1 MEGEEEKGLDQELP
15 AGGQRRGD
23 LAGYR
28 GGTAGVANRKERR
41 RNVLE
46 REREEHG
53 RRRRLGEKERVGS
66 GPRE

>member
-28 GGTAGVANRKERR
+28 GGTAGVTGRKERR
-41 RNVLE
+41 RSVLE
-46 REREEHG
+46 REKHG
-53 RRRRLGEKERVGS
+53 RRHRLGEKGRVGS
-66 GPRE
+66 GARE